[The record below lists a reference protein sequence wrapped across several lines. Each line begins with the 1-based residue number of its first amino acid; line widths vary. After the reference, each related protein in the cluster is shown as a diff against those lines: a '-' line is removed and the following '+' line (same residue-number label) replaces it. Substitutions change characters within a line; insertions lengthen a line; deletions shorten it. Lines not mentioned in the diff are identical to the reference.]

1 MTKTAEEWIVD
12 EATSGAR
19 ELNARRLFICFSAH
33 ARKSYQYSAVKV
45 KGSEGNTLLARPQN
59 EIVTVDCASVADA
72 LVELLNKQLEGENAE
87 RKHVS
92 HGMGFATK
100 AHSRCFDTRVVGN
113 IRKPG
118 KSYADTSRCV
128 FNMHFFVQ
136 SGSDTRMF
144 FDPCMFTTYS
154 TMDEVKDWA
163 FTDGGGPFNRKIK
176 MVVGKPEILLVR
188 IRDGVGEKPVGFTG
202 GWLQYGTGSF
212 TRDELK
218 SLNGR
223 RLSGLSEAKFTS
235 KSGSAKTKINTLLQ
249 SAGIP
254 QITW

>member
-1 MTKTAEEWIVD
+1 MTKSAEQWIID
-12 EATSGAR
+12 EATRGAHS
-19 ELNARRLFICFSAH
+19 LNARRLFICFSAH

-59 EIVTVDCASVADA
+59 EIVTVDCASLADA
-72 LVELLNKQLEGENAE
+72 LVELLNKHLDGENAE
-87 RKHVS
+87 RKHVT

-100 AHSRCFDTRVVGN
+100 AKSRCFDTRVVGN

-118 KSYADTSRCV
+118 ETYADTSRCV
-128 FNMHFFVQ
+128 FNMHYFVQ
-136 SGSDTRMF
+136 SGQDTRMF

-154 TMDEVKDWA
+154 TMDEVKDWT

-176 MVVGKPEILLVR
+176 MINGKPDTLLVR
-188 IRDGVGEKPVGFTG
+188 VPDGAGAKPVGFTG
-202 GWLQYGTGSF
+202 GWIRFGTRTFS
-212 TRDELK
+212 RDELK
-218 SLNGR
+218 SLNGKR
-223 RLSGLSEAKFTS
+223 SAGLSDAKYAT
-235 KSGSAKTKINTLLQ
+235 KSNSAKTKINTLLQ